1 MIPTHFSSSDWVILA
16 TGAFFCGLSKGGFG
30 GFGMIMI
37 LLMAMVLPPKES
49 TGAALPLLIAAD
61 LMAIGGFRRHVD
73 WRELRGLLPSTLP
86 GLAAGWLLM
95 RRIPDSLFGPVL
107 GWMILVMM
115 ALVVWQRLDRRVLES
130 VKHHPLLSIFSG
142 FAAGVSTMMANAGG
156 PAMTF
161 HLLTKRFDKMAFV
174 GTSAWFFFIINLTK
188 VPLSLNL
195 GLISRSSLL
204 LDLMLLPTIALGF
217 ITGKTLLGKV
227 SQKPF
232 EWLVVLMA
240 IASAIKLI
248 LS

>member
-1 MIPTHFSSSDWVILA
+1 MLVA
-16 TGAFFCGLSKGGFG
+16 GAFSCGLSKGGFA

-73 WRELRGLLPSTLP
+73 WRELRGLLPSTFA
-86 GLAAGWLLM
+86 GLVAGWLLM
-95 RRIPDSLFGPVL
+95 ARIPDSLFGPVL
-107 GWMILVMM
+107 GWMILAMM
-115 ALVVWQRLDRRVLES
+115 ILVVWQRLDRRILDAVM
-130 VKHHPLLSIFSG
+130 HHRLISSLSG

-204 LDLMLLPTIALGF
+204 LDLMLVPSIAVGF
-217 ITGKTLLGKV
+217 LTGKFLLGKV

-240 IASAIKLI
+240 TASAIKLI

>member
-1 MIPTHFSSSDWVILA
+1 VTTLHFSTYEWIMLLA
-16 TGAFFCGLSKGGFG
+16 GAFSCGLSKGGFA

-37 LLMAMVLPPKES
+37 LLMAMVIPPKES
-49 TGAALPLLIAAD
+49 TGAVLPLLIAAD

-73 WRELRGLLPSTLP
+73 WRELRGLLPSTFA
-86 GLAAGWLLM
+86 GLVAGWLLM
-95 RRIPDSLFGPVL
+95 ARIPDSLFGPVL
-107 GWMILVMM
+107 GWMILAMM
-115 ALVVWQRLDRRVLES
+115 VLVVWQRLDRRILDAVM
-130 VKHHPLLSIFSG
+130 HHRLLSSFSG

-174 GTSAWFFFIINLTK
+174 GTSAWFFFVINLTK

-204 LDLMLLPTIALGF
+204 LDLMLVPSIAVGF
-217 ITGKTLLGKV
+217 LTGKFLLGKV

-240 IASAIKLI
+240 TASAIKLI